1 MFSCFHLMHVAV
13 FSTIRPAMVSKWS
26 ELTKR
31 QARDRYGRLAS
42 PASCIVPP
50 PSRRQEVGSSSRRH
64 TTPSPSSDD
73 SSAEMWEVTPP
84 PRPPRATTMS
94 ALTSER

>member
-1 MFSCFHLMHVAV
+1 MHVAV
-13 FSTIRPAMVSKWS
+13 FSTIRPAMVSKCS

-50 PSRRQEVGSSSRRH
+50 PSRRH

-73 SSAEMWEVTPP
+73 SSVEMWEVTPP
-84 PRPPRATTMS
+84 PRPPQATTMS
-94 ALTSER
+94 ALTSKR

>member
-1 MFSCFHLMHVAV
+1 MFSCFHLRHVAV
-13 FSTIRPAMVSKWS
+13 FSTIRSAMVSKCS

-31 QARDRYGRLAS
+31 QARDCYGRLAS
-42 PASCIVPP
+42 PVSCIVPP
-50 PSRRQEVGSSSRRH
+50 ASRHQEVGSSSRRR
-64 TTPSPSSDD
+64 TAPPPSSDD
-73 SSAEMWEVTPP
+73 SSVEMWEVTPP